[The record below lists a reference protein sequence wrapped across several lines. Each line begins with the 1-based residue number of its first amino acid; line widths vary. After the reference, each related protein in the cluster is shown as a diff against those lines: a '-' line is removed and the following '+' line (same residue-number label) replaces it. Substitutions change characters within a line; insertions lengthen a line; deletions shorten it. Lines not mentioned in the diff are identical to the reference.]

1 MELKKFSKKKKPSSR
16 IQRHKDS
23 KAQGLGHSKQKKR
36 HQYWRAKAEQYSSI
50 IDVRYRVY
58 IIKSNSTFHYVD
70 HGKKKLV
77 KLIPTSKKR
86 RKQHASIIVISY
98 RVYIIKV
105 IVPFFKWAKRK
116 TLLSFTN
123 KYKKKE
129 AVLLYNNY

>member
-1 MELKKFSKKKKPSSR
+1 M
-16 IQRHKDS
+16 
-23 KAQGLGHSKQKKR
+23 
-36 HQYWRAKAEQYSSI
+36 
-50 IDVRYRVY
+50 
-58 IIKSNSTFHYVD
+58 
-70 HGKKKLV
+70 GKKKLV
-77 KLIPTSKKR
+77 KFIPTSKKR